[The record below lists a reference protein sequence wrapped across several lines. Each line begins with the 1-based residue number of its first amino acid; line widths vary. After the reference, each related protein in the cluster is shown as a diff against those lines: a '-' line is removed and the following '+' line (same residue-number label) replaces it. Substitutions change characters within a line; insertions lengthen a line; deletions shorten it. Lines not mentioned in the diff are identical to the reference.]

1 MELRGVIVDECGT
14 IKRYFSDYSET
25 ENEKYLEDH
34 PEYHVSVIESEHRYD
49 KHNNER
55 FCS

>member
-25 ENEKYLEDH
+25 ENEKYLEEH
-34 PEYHVSVIESEHRYD
+34 PEYHVSVIESE
-49 KHNNER
+49 EQV
-55 FCS
+55 